1 MAGKKAK
8 RVEAAWMRLKRGST
22 ELTSEALC
30 ERAKVAGHVVACDSK
45 NLVLVNPNGLR
56 LVAMTD
62 GGHFDQATA
71 ERVVKALRDPA
82 DY

>member
-22 ELTSEALC
+22 ELTSTAIC
-30 ERAKVAGHVVACDSK
+30 ERAKTVGQIVACDAD
-45 NLVLVNPNGLR
+45 NLVLVDRDGRR

-62 GGHFDQATA
+62 SGHFDQATA
-71 ERVVKALRDPA
+71 ERVRRALRAPA
-82 DY
+82 DF